1 MTEASPAQ
9 LAPYVTGGA
18 FVLAFIFGAVGAK
31 TNFCTMGAV
40 SDWVNM
46 GDTSRLRMWLLA
58 IAVAILGTNALHL
71 AGVVDLSKS
80 IFQAP
85 RFIWLAYLVG
95 GFVFG
100 VGMTLGS
107 GCGSKTLIRIGGG
120 NLKSVVVFVFLGISA
135 YMTLRGLF
143 GPWRRE
149 LFDVLFYDFAAQGIG
164 GQDLPTLFGAATGR
178 QAHSLLPFIAG
189 VVAIAL
195 LAFVF
200 KDREFRRSVDH
211 IAGGIIVGLLVT
223 AGWYVTGHFGYGES
237 SDTLEMVFF
246 GTNSR
251 AAESFSFVAPV
262 AYTLE
267 LLMLWTDKS
276 LAVTFGIAAA
286 LGVIAGS
293 LTYAVLSRTFRLEG
307 FASPVDTRNHIIGG
321 VLMGFGGVTALGC
334 TIGQGITGISALA
347 AGSFISVSAMIA
359 GAVVTLKYQYWRLTQ
374 ET

>member
-1 MTEASPAQ
+1 MNSTSHIATQVAWWSF
-9 LAPYVTGGA
+9 G
-18 FVLAFIFGAVGAK
+18 LAFIFGFVGNRTA
-31 TNFCTMGAV
+31 FCPMGAV
-40 SDWVNM
+40 SDIVAMDSW
-46 GDTSRLRMWLLA
+46 SRMRMWLLA
-58 IAVAILGTNALHL
+58 MAVAIIGASTLHYFGL
-71 AGVVDLSKS
+71 VDLSKS
-80 IFQAP
+80 FLQRP
-85 RFIWLAYLVG
+85 NLLWFSHLAG
-95 GFVFG
+95 GFLFG
-100 VGMTLGS
+100 VGMVLAS

-149 LFDVLFYDFAAQGIG
+149 LFDVLSYDFAAQGIG

-267 LLMLWTDKS
+267 LVMLWTDKS